1 MPACSSNNKTHE
13 QCTPDELQLLENG
26 TITSCRQPLDMP
38 MARRN
43 WIDTEVSVEG
53 SVPPVR
59 RGVKFGEGDGTVPL
73 LSLGTMCAKG
83 WKDERW
89 NPAKT
94 RVITQEFSHDP
105 EGLDLRG
112 GATTGK
118 RFFFLVLSRDP
129 CSTLLKRRPRVYHI
143 DTSLPS
149 S

>member
-1 MPACSSNNKTHE
+1 
-13 QCTPDELQLLENG
+13 
-26 TITSCRQPLDMP
+26 

-89 NPAKT
+89 NPANT

-112 GATTGK
+112 GATTGE
-118 RFFFLVLSRDP
+118 RLFSRLVSRP
-129 CSTLLKRRPRVYHI
+129 LCNSAKRRPRVYHI